1 MKGIYQFRF
10 RIGCTNSGP
19 DCRPALA
26 DMIAL
31 RLSKPVET
39 SRGLIRNW
47 PKPATVRIAM
57 QPEVQCNVVVPSG
70 GNGKKQQHRINRC
83 F

>member
-1 MKGIYQFRF
+1 MKAFINFDFASDVPIQAPIVGRRF
-10 RIGCTNSGP
+10 
-19 DCRPALA
+19 A

-47 PKPATVRIAM
+47 PKPETVRIAM